1 MRSASDDG
9 PVRLAVVDDDPMV
22 RAALGMMLGGDSGL
36 VVVAEAGDGE
46 EALRV
51 VPASDADVV
60 LMDIRMPRMDGIAA
74 RRQMAADPAL
84 ASIPVVALSADV
96 LTWPETRVL
105 QEGFAAH
112 LPKPCN
118 LNRISALVAG
128 LARREAPS
136 GLAAGMGPA
145 LAV

>member
-1 MRSASDDG
+1 MSR
-9 PVRLAVVDDDPMV
+9 VTVLIIDDDPDQHTV
-22 RAALGMMLGGDSGL
+22 CGLFLEHAGYAVLHAFDGQEGVELARAHG
-36 VVVAEAGDGE
+36 
-46 EALRV
+46 
-51 VPASDADVV
+51 PDVV